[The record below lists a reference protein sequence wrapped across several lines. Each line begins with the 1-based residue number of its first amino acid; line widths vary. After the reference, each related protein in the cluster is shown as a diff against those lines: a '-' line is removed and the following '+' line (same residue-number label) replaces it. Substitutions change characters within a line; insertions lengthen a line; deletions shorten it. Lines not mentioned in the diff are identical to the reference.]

1 VKLNGAR
8 ALPILDP
15 EARAAVPV
23 RHGDDLLGAISLSKP
38 REEALTGTEDSL
50 LRHLAS
56 QASLVMRNAQLTA
69 ELRATI
75 EELLASRR
83 RLAGAQDAERR
94 RIERNLHDGAQQQL
108 VALQVKQRLAE
119 GMIERAP
126 DKARELMTQLQ
137 GDTAQALDDL
147 RDLARGIYPPLLADK
162 GLETALESQARKSP
176 VPVTVESESLG
187 RYAQVVEAAV
197 YFCALEALNN
207 LAKYARASTA
217 TVSLSQVDGMLTFE
231 VADDGVG
238 FELASA
244 TGGTGLQGMADRLQA
259 IGGMLEVDSAVGSG
273 TIVRGRVPIGG
284 AP

>member
-1 VKLNGAR
+1 
-8 ALPILDP
+8 
-15 EARAAVPV
+15 
-23 RHGDDLLGAISLSKP
+23 
-38 REEALTGTEDSL
+38 
-50 LRHLAS
+50 
-56 QASLVMRNAQLTA
+56 
-69 ELRATI
+69 
-75 EELLASRR
+75 
-83 RLAGAQDAERR
+83 
-94 RIERNLHDGAQQQL
+94 
-108 VALQVKQRLAE
+108 
-119 GMIERAP
+119 MIERAP

-176 VPVTVESESLG
+176 VPVTVESDSLG